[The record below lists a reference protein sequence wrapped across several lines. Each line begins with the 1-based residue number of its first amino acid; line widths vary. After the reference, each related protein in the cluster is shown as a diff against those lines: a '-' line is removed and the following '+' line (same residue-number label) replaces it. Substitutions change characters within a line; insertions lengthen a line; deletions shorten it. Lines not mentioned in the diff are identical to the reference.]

1 MDTLMPTIQST
12 TYRAELEWDKDGQPV
27 LYVTGHGRI
36 NNAREV
42 LEVIRAAIREEEASP
57 YQHIC
62 VVYNLLDVTHL
73 PFLGR
78 FINAGEFPSSVRT
91 AHIILAT
98 INQTIRLVATLA
110 GVAIG
115 KRLRTVD
122 MCDTQDEVDNA
133 VARWLA
139 LPERTREY
147 RIDDI

>member
-1 MDTLMPTIQST
+1 MPTVEGA
-12 TYRAELEWDKDGQPV
+12 TYKAELEWDKSGQPV
-27 LYVTGHGRI
+27 LYVNGHGRV
-36 NNAREV
+36 NNARDV

-57 YQHIC
+57 HQHIC
-62 VVYNLLDVTHL
+62 VVYNMLDVTHL

-78 FINAGEFPSSVRT
+78 FINAGQFPSSVRT

-98 INQTIRLVATLA
+98 TNQAIRLVATLA
-110 GVAIG
+110 GVAVG

-122 MCDTQDEVDNA
+122 MCDTQDELDNA
-133 VARWLA
+133 VRRWLA